1 MRWSKN
7 GKEIWIW
14 ESVEMPSD
22 ASFQQFY
29 LKNFWWFYKKDWKG
43 FFFLS
48 LKPKWSRFFFE
59 KNKNLTKRL
68 FCSLSLVLLFADMQ
82 QIVLQAPFCQC
93 QQMNLPPL
101 STFDI
106 TTRSRIKEVAKLIIF
121 FSLYTKLQNWEIQ
134 CPLLG

>member
-1 MRWSKN
+1 MVKKWKRNLDLRISRNAFCRKFPTVLF
-7 GKEIWIW
+7 KEFLMILQ
-14 ESVEMPSD
+14 ER
-22 ASFQQFY
+22 
-29 LKNFWWFYKKDWKG
+29 LKGF

-121 FSLYTKLQNWEIQ
+121 FSLYTKLQN
-134 CPLLG
+134 